1 MNPENEFDDSRE
13 EEEEEFSPDP
23 RERDFVAEF
32 REEEVVRHVDNRFYI
47 LDENHQLVPAGDLI
61 KWANFFEN
69 NSARRVGR
77 TKINGLVV
85 STVFLGIDHSFGGY
99 GPPLFFE
106 TMIFRGTPNAEIE
119 KIQRAFDQYQTR
131 YSTWDEAL
139 AGHNQI
145 VTIIREGLF

>member
-1 MNPENEFDDSRE
+1 MNPENEFDDYP
-13 EEEEEFSPDP
+13 EEEEFWSDP
-23 RERDFVAEF
+23 RERGFVAEF
-32 REEEVVRHVDNRFYI
+32 REEVVRHVDNRFYI
-47 LDENHQLVPAGDLI
+47 LDENHQPVPAGDLI
-61 KWANFFEN
+61 KFANFFVN
-69 NSARRVGR
+69 DSSRRVGY
-77 TKINGLVV
+77 TKLNGLVV
-85 STVFLGIDHSFGGY
+85 STVFLGIDYRFGY

-119 KIQRAFDQYQTR
+119 QIQAAFDQYQTR

>member
-1 MNPENEFDDSRE
+1 VNDS
-13 EEEEEFSPDP
+13 
-23 RERDFVAEF
+23 V
-32 REEEVVRHVDNRFYI
+32 
-47 LDENHQLVPAGDLI
+47 
-61 KWANFFEN
+61 
-69 NSARRVGR
+69 RRVGY
-77 TKINGLVV
+77 TKLNGLVV
-85 STVFLGIDHSFGGY
+85 STVFLGIDYRFGY

-119 KIQRAFDQYQTR
+119 KIQRGFDQYQTR